1 MKRLLACIST
11 RTRLAIMVIGLSFLC
26 SVIYSTPASAAEFNL
41 SYIGP
46 ASSNDRYNLT
56 GDTTHPR
63 TTLRIPVYFKY
74 NPGIVGVDVFDVY
87 YGRNASD
94 GALFNGYYNKSG
106 PGDGHFNISGFYYES
121 STGMWR
127 ADITAQLTKNYG
139 QLAIPLQDSSL
150 YQFRLR
156 LSNHD
161 GIIAYA
167 GGWASQANQRYRIEY
182 NGKPGGP
189 GGFDEEELRMS
200 LPCDITN
207 DVQLGPGQPHQLIL
221 FDLDQPDANGS
232 WSKQII
238 NGGEDIYV
246 AVYDETEGGREV
258 VKYDGPSHNRDHCGD
273 DCMGNNGT
281 LSVTMVMKPGHKYR
295 IRIWRNWVNNLIEY
309 HLPFDN
315 ISYATEC
322 EPKIDMR
329 AAVDYIDEA
338 GHKRASAQGKY
349 NSQENNK
356 SRSDVFVFD
365 QWGHNARTTWSSEGI
380 SPDPAIIRKED
391 AKVTPGKFLTWW
403 FRAHNV
409 SGYPPPDETDFANF
423 RTTFNGST
431 SGWDEMTVW
440 PPRRATN
447 WFQPSKRGGK
457 LDRNHPQVT
466 WGCNK
471 WGANCVDHYDWY
483 NKGVSFSESINYHYR
498 YQVRADDA
506 EKTLCQRV
514 RNSWPVGQDWKERFT
529 PWACAYVPYDYP
541 PNQPP
546 PGDGGK
552 DNSGVV
558 PTAREE
564 HNKTKVQAGDD
575 VQFSYSLTNTSGP
588 TVSRQIVYRPYT
600 FILRRGA
607 KLPQNSGQKP
617 YHYAKDW
624 GNGSGSGVGC
634 GGRDIDPGAQSR
646 CEPGVFGTS
655 GKIYPGQTWPV
666 LEKPKYNVSNFWLA
680 QPGDKICSYIAID
693 NNWSVKNDV
702 SADTFRA
709 SNIACVVVTKSPN
722 LNLSGSDSYANKGFQ
737 GASVSKSD
745 KVPGTDKRGSYSQY
759 GLLTGTDGVVN
770 FGSAGYTTADNKYH
784 RLACKLSYA
793 NTGNVK
799 DDCKDLSGLGSAGL
813 SRSLS
818 MPSPTNATPLTG
830 GSNVDLSNLPSGNY
844 NYTGSV
850 PLNISGNLDKKGKH
864 ITIFA
869 EKTDVTITGKIDA
882 DAGPYADLSDIP
894 SFTIMAKNIKVN
906 PGVSLI
912 TGTYVAKGHFESC
925 KDAKNPADLGML
937 PNSKCQNKLKVNGAI
952 VSENSPI
959 FRRTF
964 GAGNLQEDNQWKT
977 DRISSTAEWINYTPN
992 LWLTTSNGSSG
1003 NQLEGL
1009 TTTQV
1014 TNLPVRY

>member
-11 RTRLAIMVIGLSFLC
+11 RAQLAIMVIGLSFLC
-26 SVIYSTPASAAEFNL
+26 SVIYSAPASAAEFNL

-106 PGDGHFNISGFYYES
+106 PGDGHFNIGGFYYES

-232 WSKQII
+232 WGKQII

-281 LSVTMVMKPGHKYR
+281 LSVSMVMKPGHKYR

-322 EPKIDMR
+322 DPKIDMR

-349 NSQENNK
+349 DSQDNSK
-356 SRSDVFVFD
+356 SNSEVYVFD
-365 QWGHNARTTWSSEGI
+365 QWGHNARTTWSDWRA

-409 SGYPPPDETDFANF
+409 SGYPTPDKTDFANF

-447 WFQPSKRGGK
+447 WFQPSEKGGK

-466 WGCNK
+466 WGCNE
-471 WGANCVDHYDWY
+471 WGTNCVDHYDWY
-483 NKGVSFSESINYHYR
+483 NRGISFGESISYHYR

-546 PGDGGK
+546 PGDGDK

-558 PTAREE
+558 PTAKEE
-564 HNKTKVQAGDD
+564 KGRTKVQAGDD

-607 KLPQNSGQKP
+607 KLPLNAGQKP

-624 GNGSGSGVGC
+624 GGGNGVGC
-634 GGRDIDPGAQSR
+634 GGRDIAPGAQSL

-655 GKIYPGQTWPV
+655 GKIYPGQTWSVP
-666 LEKPKYNVSNFWLA
+666 EKPKYNVSKIWLA
-680 QPGDKICSYIAID
+680 QPGDKICSYIAVD
-693 NNWSVKNDV
+693 NNWSVKNDQ

-722 LNLSGSDSYANKGFQ
+722 LNLSGSDSYAKDGFT
-737 GASVSKSD
+737 GSD
-745 KVPGTDKRGSYSQY
+745 VRENKVPGTAKRGSYSQY
-759 GLLTGTDGVVN
+759 GLLTGDKNGVTS
-770 FGSAGYTTADNKYH
+770 FGSAGYTTASPANRH
-784 RLACKLSYA
+784 LACKLSYA
-793 NTGNVK
+793 NTSSAQG
-799 DDCKDLSGLGSAGL
+799 DCNDLKWLQPAGL
-813 SRSLS
+813 SKNLS
-818 MPSPTNATPLTG
+818 VPSKPAGATPLPNKYVTLDALKS
-830 GSNVDLSNLPSGNY
+830 GSYYRNGELY
-844 NYTGSV
+844 
-850 PLNISGNLDKKGKH
+850 IGKSELQLGRH
-864 ITIFA
+864 ITIFV
-869 EKTDVTITGKIDA
+869 KGDVDIRGEITNSSNTYTK
-882 DAGPYADLSDIP
+882 LSDIP
-894 SFTIMAKNIKVN
+894 SLTIKAENDIKVE
-906 PGVSLI
+906 PQVELI
-912 TGTYVAKGHFESC
+912 TGTYVATGRFESC
-925 KDAKNPADLGML
+925 NGAQEKGDTLGVL
-937 PNSKCQNKLKVNGAI
+937 GLCRSKLKINGAI
-952 VSENSPI
+952 VSGGSPA

-964 GAGNLQEDNQWKT
+964 GAGNQPYDGQW
-977 DRISSTAEWINYTPN
+977 DPNNISSTAEWINYTPN